1 MTIFRYSEPI
11 YKRDIPPVC
20 SCHGTEEVDDFKLT
34 FPVTGG
40 VRLEKIGTK
49 PLYKQIQ
56 ANKVN
61 CDLSSVLEQCVH
73 QNQLDICDPTKV
85 TDAIADFTG
94 LSSMAEWY
102 AGMKNLEQVWKETP
116 LDVREQFG
124 SSQVQFMNAIGTPEF
139 NNKLNIGFNSYYE
152 SINKRIDVPLPTSH
166 SETIT
171 SSAET
176 TTPPAESTT
185 PPAESTT
192 KKGSDK

>member
-1 MTIFRYSEPI
+1 MTIFRYSESI

-20 SCHGTEEVDDFKLT
+20 TCHGTEEVDDFKLT

-73 QNQLDICDPTKV
+73 QNQLDICDPEKV

-94 LSSMAEWY
+94 LSSIAEWY
-102 AGMKNLEQVWKETP
+102 AGIKQLDQVWKETP
-116 LDVREQFG
+116 LEVREQFG
-124 SSQVQFMNAIGTPEF
+124 SSQVQFINSIGTPDF
-139 NNKLNIGFNSYYE
+139 INKINIGFDAYYD
-152 SINKRIDVPLPTSH
+152 SINKRIDVPLPTPP
-166 SETIT
+166 E
-171 SSAET
+171 EP
-176 TTPPAESTT
+176 TTPPTEPPTKPYESNNT
-185 PPAESTT
+185 
-192 KKGSDK
+192 KGSEYK

>member
-20 SCHGTEEVDDFKLT
+20 SCHGTEEVDDYKLT

-40 VRLEKIGTK
+40 VRLEKVGTK

-73 QNQLDICDPTKV
+73 QNQLAVCTPDSV

-102 AGMKNLEQVWKETP
+102 AGMKNLEQVWKDTP
-116 LDVREQFG
+116 LEVREQFG
-124 SSQVQFMNAIGTPEF
+124 SSQVQFMNAIGTPDF
-139 NNKLNIGFNSYYE
+139 NKKLNSGFEAYYD
-152 SINKRIDVPLPTSH
+152 SINKRLDVPLPTPAIDASNPSVEVITP
-166 SETIT
+166 SE
-171 SSAET
+171 
-176 TTPPAESTT
+176 EST
-185 PPAESTT
+185 E
-192 KKGSDK
+192 KKGSVNE